1 MEENPKQMVTYGK
14 KESKQLLYDIK
25 KFFPELYKLYLANN
39 IKYTKEFLEG
49 LNNYFKSEKHYLN
62 DTQKDF
68 FAIVMID
75 IISKY
80 NNNNKPIINIKEYE
94 AISEG
99 KKDLNKFIFDIINNL
114 IVEMFTNKNYLKAK
128 KDWDEKDIYLEDIEI
143 DESLREQLD
152 KKINGEMK
160 NYYKDLDIKN
170 EPKILKKIYGCLLY
184 ENRKIEYQNINKT
197 LKEYGDEERKKDDYG
212 RDLPSNEEKP
222 NGQSLTDE
230 IDKRKITDEEIKEIF
245 KYFEIQITL
254 EQNEE
259 DCNISYDYYSGDPNP
274 KEKKT
279 CYTNAQTQELYNDNN
294 KNERNYK
301 RYLIFIEQVQ
311 NHLKFLRKQKEIKI
325 NAKIKMLL
333 IITNNSQK
341 ETVDLYDVKCIS
353 SLECLKNKE
362 KKYEA
367 IDKEILVH
375 GIHGKIPGFI
385 FLAEELSNEDN
396 EINENKNK
404 K

>member
-1 MEENPKQMVTYGK
+1 MEEYPKQMVTYGK
-14 KESKQLLYDIK
+14 KELKQLLYDIK

-62 DTQKDF
+62 NTQKEF
-68 FAIVMID
+68 FGIVMID

-94 AISEG
+94 AISKG

-114 IVEMFTNKNYLKAK
+114 IVEMFTNKNYLEAK
-128 KDWDEKDIYLEDIEI
+128 KAWDEKDIYLEDIEI

-184 ENRKIEYQNINKT
+184 ENRKIELQNINKT

-222 NGQSLTDE
+222 KGQSLIDE
-230 IDKRKITDEEIKEIF
+230 IDKRKITEAEIKEVF
-245 KYFEIQITL
+245 NYFEI
-254 EQNEE
+254 
-259 DCNISYDYYSGDPNP
+259 NISLEKSSKICEFTYEYYSGDPNP

-279 CYTNAQTQELYNDNN
+279 CYTNPQTQELYNDNN
-294 KNERNYK
+294 IYERNYK

-311 NHLKFLRKQKEIKI
+311 KHLNFLKEQEEIKI
-325 NAKIKMLL
+325 FPEIKLL
-333 IITNNSQK
+333 FKLTNNSKK
-341 ETVDLYDVKCIS
+341 EKGDLFEVKCIS
-353 SLECLKNKE
+353 SFEY
-362 KKYEA
+362 KKKIYEA
-367 IDKEILVH
+367 IDKDILVY

-396 EINENKNK
+396 EINENENK